1 MASTLKKKNYLFCL
15 YWVFVAACG
24 LSLAEVSGSYSSLWC
39 SGFSW
44 CYLLLSQCTGSKAG
58 RLLQLWHHST
68 WNLPG
73 PGVEPLSLAL
83 AGRFLTT
90 EPSGK
95 SQPQLLRW
103 LGLGGLERVPSDLIH
118 RTKSLW
124 ELLKF
129 VFICW
134 ILFAWVRTR
143 MWWEAEAQALG
154 CHTLLCCRSGRTV
167 GRAGS
172 WEPLLT
178 RLPPWFL
185 KLSKGELKVAVNSSP
200 SLDIP
205 LWPVRVLSQ
214 GWGGEKGSWE
224 QKE

>member
-83 AGRFLTT
+83 AGRFFPTG
-90 EPSGK
+90 PPGK
-95 SQPQLLRW
+95 SC
-103 LGLGGLERVPSDLIH
+103 SY
-118 RTKSLW
+118 
-124 ELLKF
+124 
-129 VFICW
+129 
-134 ILFAWVRTR
+134 
-143 MWWEAEAQALG
+143 LG
-154 CHTLLCCRSGRTV
+154 CCSV
-167 GRAGS
+167 
-172 WEPLLT
+172 E
-178 RLPPWFL
+178 
-185 KLSKGELKVAVNSSP
+185 
-200 SLDIP
+200 SLDVERMLVCDKGPKEWLRDFFSTQPWTPASLHCPMLP
-205 LWPVRVLSQ
+205 LAPFYYPL
-214 GWGGEKGSWE
+214 ENT
-224 QKE
+224 